1 MLNNSSRLLKDA
13 MTKKIQTYNSASR
26 RREKAVKRR
35 NLEFPWRARNKGPIF
50 LDNRQRSTWLVFN
63 FIRGNGCRGNLK
75 APCGR
80 QDRARED
87 LSLLKRRMVVGGI
100 VLNV

>member
-26 RREKAVKRR
+26 RCEKAVKRR

-50 LDNRQRSTWLVFN
+50 SS
-63 FIRGNGCRGNLK
+63 IIGCGPLCSVSSE
-75 APCGR
+75 AT
-80 QDRARED
+80 
-87 LSLLKRRMVVGGI
+87 VVAAI
-100 VLNV
+100 